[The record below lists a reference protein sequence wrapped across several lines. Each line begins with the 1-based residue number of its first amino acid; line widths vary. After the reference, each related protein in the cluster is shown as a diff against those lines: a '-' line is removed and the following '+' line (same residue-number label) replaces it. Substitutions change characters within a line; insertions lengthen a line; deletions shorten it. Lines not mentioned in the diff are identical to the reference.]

1 MVSSVSGLTLRPLQR
16 NDTPFLP
23 GALYHALYTS
33 PDEVPLPREVI
44 VLPDLARYI
53 DGWGQR
59 FGDVGTLA
67 LKDRDYFL
75 GAAWLRLFTHASPG
89 YGYVDDLTPELSVSV
104 QPEWRGC
111 GIGTQLILATLE
123 QARTQFPAVSL
134 SVTPGNPAVRL
145 YERLGFEIVRVSPND
160 MTMRRSL

>member
-1 MVSSVSGLTLRPLQR
+1 MVSPVSGLTLRPLQR
-16 NDTPFLP
+16 TDTPLLP

-33 PDEVPLPREVI
+33 PDEVPLSREVI
-44 VLPDLARYI
+44 ILPDLARYI

-67 LKDRDYFL
+67 LKDQDYFL
-75 GAAWLRLFTHASPG
+75 GAAWLRLFTHAAPG
-89 YGYVDDLTPELSVSV
+89 YGYIDDLTPELSISV
-104 QPEWRGC
+104 MPEWRGC

-123 QARTQFPAVSL
+123 QARSQFPAVSL